1 MSFCDI
7 LKELRL
13 EKNLTQKQVAQ
24 YCNLTPTCIC
34 QLESGVRNPTGST
47 VAALAR
53 LFECSADYLLGLET
67 EWGAKQFSTAVPAY
81 TQAEQRIIEDYRQ
94 LNSACQKLVQDT
106 IKTLLASSGTAHG
119 SSKNIS

>member
-1 MSFCDI
+1 MNFCDI

-67 EWGAKQFSTAVPAY
+67 EWGAKQFSKAVPTY
-81 TQAEQRIIEDYRQ
+81 TKAEQNIISDFRQ
-94 LNSACQKLVQDT
+94 LNAACQKLVHDT
-106 IKTLLASSGTAHG
+106 IKTLLTSSGGVHG
-119 SSKNIS
+119 KKNIS

>member
-13 EKNLTQKQVAQ
+13 ERNLTQKQVAQ

-53 LFECSADYLLGLET
+53 LFECSADYLLGLEDDFGNISI
-67 EWGAKQFSTAVPAY
+67 EKNAPQLTA
-81 TQAEQRIIEDYRQ
+81 EERQ
-94 LNSACQKLVQDT
+94 LVEDFRALGVPGKQLIKT
-106 IKTLLASSGTAHG
+106 TMKTLLDTSSGSDKTKK
-119 SSKNIS
+119 SV